1 MNGNNIIVRF
11 VDAKIYQISV
21 INVVYGRNR
30 VLGELYIIG

>member
-21 INVVYGRNR
+21 INVVYGQNR
-30 VLGELYIIG
+30 VFGELYIIG